1 MKKVFV
7 ISFILSL
14 ILFTAIIKNSTK
26 KIDEDIFALRENIRD
41 KEKEF
46 QNIKLE
52 FEYLSSPEKL
62 KKFQNLYFDDE
73 LIQREINEI
82 NIIDEK
88 MDKFIIKKGKMN
100 NKNPKIVIEDRQ
112 NDFLFKRD
120 KSCLEISFNRIA
132 FVFFIFL
139 LYL

>member
-88 MDKFIIKKGKMN
+88 MDKFIIKKVK
-100 NKNPKIVIEDRQ
+100 
-112 NDFLFKRD
+112 
-120 KSCLEISFNRIA
+120 
-132 FVFFIFL
+132 
-139 LYL
+139 

>member
-62 KKFQNLYFDDE
+62 KNF
-73 LIQREINEI
+73 
-82 NIIDEK
+82 
-88 MDKFIIKKGKMN
+88 
-100 NKNPKIVIEDRQ
+100 KIYI
-112 NDFLFKRD
+112 LMM
-120 KSCLEISFNRIA
+120 S
-132 FVFFIFL
+132 
-139 LYL
+139 

>member
-52 FEYLSSPEKL
+52 SEYLSSP
-62 KKFQNLYFDDE
+62 
-73 LIQREINEI
+73 
-82 NIIDEK
+82 
-88 MDKFIIKKGKMN
+88 
-100 NKNPKIVIEDRQ
+100 KN
-112 NDFLFKRD
+112 
-120 KSCLEISFNRIA
+120 
-132 FVFFIFL
+132 
-139 LYL
+139 

>member
-1 MKKVFV
+1 
-7 ISFILSL
+7 
-14 ILFTAIIKNSTK
+14 
-26 KIDEDIFALRENIRD
+26 
-41 KEKEF
+41 
-46 QNIKLE
+46 
-52 FEYLSSPEKL
+52 
-62 KKFQNLYFDDE
+62 
-73 LIQREINEI
+73 
-82 NIIDEK
+82 
-88 MDKFIIKKGKMN
+88 MN

>member
-88 MDKFIIKKGKMN
+88 MDKFIIK
-100 NKNPKIVIEDRQ
+100 R
-112 NDFLFKRD
+112 
-120 KSCLEISFNRIA
+120 
-132 FVFFIFL
+132 
-139 LYL
+139 